1 MSTMPTLNVAYRQLA
16 PHALESVRLNG
27 IFGPTATASGLRDRN
42 DPIRPLNSIPAAV
55 PGT

>member
-42 DPIRPLNSIPAAV
+42 DPIRSLNSIPAAV